1 MRARVARETI
11 LNTSKHRLSGHQ
23 DEIRAMM
30 FSPDGKL
37 FATGG
42 ADGLV
47 ILWDSKTGKEIA
59 RLNPS
64 IQ

>member
-11 LNTSKHRLSGHQ
+11 LNKPKVRLAGHT
-23 DEIRAMM
+23 DEIRPMV

-37 FATGG
+37 FATGA

-47 ILWDSKTGKEIA
+47 ILWDPASGKEVA
-59 RLNPS
+59 RLNAVGE
-64 IQ
+64 